1 MSVLDPRLLPL
12 LGTLANTG
20 MDWLAFEIVE
30 MVRRGHEPLEAE
42 GILKAAREKA
52 RSHVD
57 SELVTLD
64 IPVVAEPILGDEQI
78 DWAADYVA
86 ARLDGALADLDEG
99 YAFLNAIAEGS
110 RDTFRQDASI
120 RSEAPSGAPL
130 RIALIGQEDE
140 AIDHYSIEIARKGI
154 LSLRRA
160 LVLWALQAKGQSD

>member
-12 LGTLANTG
+12 LGTLADTG

-52 RSHVD
+52 RSQVD
-57 SELVTLD
+57 SELATLD

-86 ARLDGALADLDEG
+86 ARLDGVLADLDEG
-99 YAFLNAIAEGS
+99 YASLNAIAEVS
-110 RDTFRQDASI
+110 NETFRQDDPL
-120 RSEAPSGAPL
+120 RSEALSGAPL

-140 AIDHYSIEIARKGI
+140 AIDHFSIKIARKGV

-160 LVLWALQAKGQSD
+160 LVQWAHEAKGQPD